1 MDLVMSGLDY
11 RRTPLDLRQRLA
23 FSQAETARLL
33 AWLRQQ
39 PGVRGCVPPSTCNRT
54 ELYLSGELETPW
66 RPCSACSK
74 RQGLQNL

>member
-1 MDLVMSGLDY
+1 MNLVMSGLDY

-23 FSQAETARLL
+23 FSQAETARL
-33 AWLRQQ
+33 RQQ
-39 PGVRGCVPPSTCNRT
+39 PGGRGYVLLSTCNRT
-54 ELYLSGELETPW
+54 ELYLSGEPETPW